1 MHPMRKENVLHL
13 GAGRNLDSRFLDK
26 RKFRY
31 IANDIEPLD
40 SINWPYDLDVQPWP
54 LPSDHFH
61 RILAVDILEHLS
73 DTKLCIEECWRCL
86 VINGILE
93 IQVPFFG
100 SFAHA
105 TDMTH
110 KRGFTPDSFGFF
122 LPVHAY
128 CSAQPWYTHAR
139 FECLRYQLDQQDMK
153 MFEVP
158 DLWRSAMLSHKT
170 VGNIQITLRKL
181 PGRRP

>member
-1 MHPMRKENVLHL
+1 MEKKRVLHI
-13 GAGRNLDSRFLDK
+13 GAGRSLDERFLDND
-26 RKFRY
+26 KFVY
-31 IANDIEPLD
+31 ITNDIEALET
-40 SINWPYDLDVQPWP
+40 INWPYNLDVLPWP
-54 LPSDHFH
+54 FPDGYFSF
-61 RILAVDILEHLS
+61 IIAIDILEHLS
-73 DTKLCIEECWRCL
+73 DTKAVLEECWRCL
-86 VINGILE
+86 EPGGAIE

-122 LPVHAY
+122 LPAHTY
-128 CSAQPWYTHAR
+128 CSAQPWYTNAR
-139 FECLRYQLDQQDMK
+139 FECVNYQLDKRDMK

-158 DLWRSAMLSHKT
+158 DNWRSAMLAHKT

-181 PGRRP
+181 S